1 MAGLGS
7 LEDLFSDSGFA
18 EGSAAKPDITPEGVP
33 VEPLRR
39 SGPVKDSD
47 DSFIT
52 RVKIPEKESKP
63 ARESKGRSTANERRI
78 GDLQVTLEEKL
89 TQIFGLVS
97 FGLPVTGVYGVENSD
112 KAAAALCNI
121 AKRRPAVLKALE
133 GVADG
138 VDALEIGRIAAGIAI
153 AVQVDMGR
161 IKPDAMVC
169 SVLGVSAVVQA
180 MEEAGNEEDINDNV
194 MVMPVSNVKFNPV
207 S

>member
-7 LEDLFSDSGFA
+7 LEELFSDLGA
-18 EGSAAKPDITPEGVP
+18 EEGNAAKRDKPEKGVP

-39 SGPVKDSD
+39 SGSVADE
-47 DSFIT
+47 SFAT
-52 RVKIPEKESKP
+52 RVKVPEKESKS
-63 ARESKGRSTANERRI
+63 ASGTSKGRGTANERRI
-78 GDLQVTLEEKL
+78 GELQSTLEEKL

-133 GVADG
+133 TVADG
-138 VDALEIGRIAAGIAI
+138 VDALEIGRFAAGIAI

-161 IKPDAMVC
+161 IQPDAMVC
-169 SVLGVSAVVQA
+169 SVLGVTAIVQA
-180 MEEAGNEEDINDNV
+180 MEEAGNNEDVNNNV
-194 MVMPVSNVKFNPV
+194 MVMPSSNVQYNPV